1 MMKEKRNKVN
11 ITRFK
16 FIKQEL
22 QKFKKKSTET
32 MANHVIKNSK
42 MSKDREDL
50 NCTVNQF
57 DPVDIYEHSPVEYRI
72 YVPFQ
77 CTRNSCQHPPYWA
90 VMVRFCVSTVLGRGT
105 WLFGQM

>member
-1 MMKEKRNKVN
+1 MKEKRNKVN

-50 NCTVNQF
+50 SNIFNEVYMHTYPHMYLYILYKGINIC
-57 DPVDIYEHSPVEYRI
+57 E
-72 YVPFQ
+72 
-77 CTRNSCQHPPYWA
+77 
-90 VMVRFCVSTVLGRGT
+90 
-105 WLFGQM
+105 

>member
-32 MANHVIKNSK
+32 MTNHVIKNSK

-50 NCTVNQF
+50 SNIFNEVYMHTYIHMYLYILYKGINIC
-57 DPVDIYEHSPVEYRI
+57 E
-72 YVPFQ
+72 
-77 CTRNSCQHPPYWA
+77 
-90 VMVRFCVSTVLGRGT
+90 
-105 WLFGQM
+105 

>member
-50 NCTVNQF
+50 SNIVNE
-57 DPVDIYEHSPVEYRI
+57 VYMHTYTHMYLYILYKGINICE
-72 YVPFQ
+72 
-77 CTRNSCQHPPYWA
+77 
-90 VMVRFCVSTVLGRGT
+90 
-105 WLFGQM
+105 